1 MLRNFVIESTSKDLV
16 EEYNYVLRKHSEHI
30 KNLQK
35 FLAVGSHAMGT
46 SAFSFK
52 EYIDHNDYGATVVS
66 FVGDGIIFI
75 SVVDEG
81 WGLTITE
88 NSAFFP
94 ELPTNLNQYEV
105 ITRLHSVRLIADSL
119 AKLSSKLLLAVSSR
133 FIF

>member
-1 MLRNFVIESTSKDLV
+1 MLRNFVIELTSKDLV
-16 EEYNYVLRKHSEHI
+16 EEYNYVLRKHSEQI
-30 KNLQK
+30 KNLQR

-52 EYIDHNDYGATVVS
+52 ENIDLNDYYGTVVS

-119 AKLSSKLLLAVSSR
+119 AKLPSNLLVSLSSK

>member
-1 MLRNFVIESTSKDLV
+1 MLRNFVIELTSKDLV
-16 EEYNYVLRKHSEHI
+16 EEYNFVLRKHSEQI
-30 KNLQK
+30 KNLQR

-52 EYIDHNDYGATVVS
+52 ENVDLNDYGATVVS

-75 SVVDEG
+75 SVVDDG

-105 ITRLHSVRLIADSL
+105 TTRLHSVRLISESL

>member
-16 EEYNYVLRKHSEHI
+16 EEYNYVLRKHSEQI
-30 KNLQK
+30 KNLQR

-52 EYIDHNDYGATVVS
+52 ENVDLNDYGATVVS

-105 ITRLHSVRLIADSL
+105 TTRLHSVRLISESL

-133 FIF
+133 FTF

>member
-16 EEYNYVLRKHSEHI
+16 EEYNYVLRKHSEQI

-52 EYIDHNDYGATVVS
+52 ENVALNDYGATVVS
-66 FVGDGIIFI
+66 FVGNGIIFI

-105 ITRLHSVRLIADSL
+105 TTRLHSERLISESW
-119 AKLSSKLLLAVSSR
+119 AKLFSKLLLAASSR